1 MILNRLLLKNFGRF
15 SGKEIRLE
23 EGINIIYGANE
34 SGKST
39 IHTFI
44 QGIFFGMKRMRGKAS
59 KTDDFIHYTP
69 WENSG
74 WYEGA
79 VTFTCAGKRFCLERN
94 FAAGSRGVRLYCESD
109 GEVLSVED
117 GDLEMLLGGISET
130 VFRNTV
136 SAGQMKSRTEE
147 GLLLELRDAVSS
159 WQGSGD
165 LQINPEKALEIL
177 KGKRKVWEGR
187 QQELIQK
194 RSQEEEKLKNRLE
207 YQQQEADRLSGRIR
221 EYQEQYTQARQAA
234 AQAQQRIERE
244 RQKRQQAERN
254 GQLQQSSERERRAR
268 QSSEGER
275 QPHPQKKR
283 GRQAQNRGQRY
294 LLYAALILF
303 AAGFVLTREVP
314 FLIVLTTVPLA
325 ASVLGK
331 IQNRRQRYL
340 LYAALILSMAVPV
353 LIIDPLFLIPLAVV
367 ALAMAVLEL
376 APYLREKSRT
386 DSQEAS
392 PEEIDRQKREQASRW
407 EQEAGQWS
415 ARAQKLGGQLEIL
428 RSQLLERQTEI
439 SNLKEEYEEFQGDY
453 EQQLSVKKE
462 IDSITLAEKRIR
474 ELSAKLKN
482 STGTVLRQEMSRIL
496 SGITGGRYRQVVIDD
511 AFQISLY
518 TGERLVPLY
527 QASSGT
533 AEQVYLALR
542 MASAGILCREEELPV
557 LLDETLA
564 FYDDKRLLETLSWLA
579 REKSQVLLFS
589 CTRREIEA
597 LRGHGIPCNVIEL

>member
-254 GQLQQSSERERRAR
+254 GQLQQSSERER
-268 QSSEGER
+268 Q
-275 QPHPQKKR
+275 PQKKR
-283 GRQAQNRGQRY
+283 RRQA
-294 LLYAALILF
+294 
-303 AAGFVLTREVP
+303 
-314 FLIVLTTVPLA
+314 
-325 ASVLGK
+325 
-331 IQNRRQRYL
+331 QNRRQRYL
-340 LYAALILSMAVPV
+340 LYAALILFMAVPV
-353 LIIDPLFLIPLAVV
+353 MIIDPLFLIPLAVV
-367 ALAMAVLEL
+367 ILAIAVLEL

-527 QASSGT
+527 QASSGM

>member
-59 KTDDFIHYTP
+59 KTDDFTHYTP

-244 RQKRQQAERN
+244 RQKRRQAERN
-254 GQLQQSSERERRAR
+254 GQLQQSSERERRAL

-275 QPHPQKKR
+275 QPYPQKKR
-283 GRQAQNRGQRY
+283 GRQAQNRRQRY

-314 FLIVLTTVPLA
+314 FLI
-325 ASVLGK
+325 
-331 IQNRRQRYL
+331 
-340 LYAALILSMAVPV
+340 
-353 LIIDPLFLIPLAVV
+353 PLAVV
-367 ALAMAVLEL
+367 ILAIAVLEL
-376 APYLREKSRT
+376 VPYLREKSRT

-392 PEEIDRQKREQASRW
+392 PEEIDRQERDQASRW

-462 IDSITLAEKRIR
+462 IDSIALAEKRIR

-518 TGERLVPLY
+518 TGEKLVPLY

-542 MASAGILCREEELPV
+542 MASAGILCQEEELPV

-597 LRGHGIPCNVIEL
+597 LRGNGIPCNVIEL

>member
-44 QGIFFGMKRMRGKAS
+44 QSIFFGIKRMRGKAS
-59 KTDDFIHYTP
+59 KTDVFTQYTP

-136 SAGQMKSRTEE
+136 SAGQMKSRTED

-254 GQLQQSSERERRAR
+254 GQLQQSSERER
-268 QSSEGER
+268 Q
-275 QPHPQKKR
+275 PQKKR
-283 GRQAQNRGQRY
+283 RRQA
-294 LLYAALILF
+294 
-303 AAGFVLTREVP
+303 
-314 FLIVLTTVPLA
+314 
-325 ASVLGK
+325 
-331 IQNRRQRYL
+331 QNRRQRYL
-340 LYAALILSMAVPV
+340 LYAALILFMAVPV
-353 LIIDPLFLIPLAVV
+353 LTIDPLFLIPLAVV
-367 ALAMAVLEL
+367 ILAIAVLEL
-376 APYLREKSRT
+376 VPYLREKSRT

-392 PEEIDRQKREQASRW
+392 PEEIDRQKREQVSRW

-415 ARAQKLGGQLEIL
+415 TRAQKLGGQLEIL

-496 SGITGGRYRQVVIDD
+496 SGITGGRYKQVVIDD

-518 TGERLVPLY
+518 TGEKLVPLY
-527 QASSGT
+527 QASNGT

-564 FYDDKRLLETLSWLA
+564 FYDDKRLLETLSWMA

-597 LRGHGIPCNVIEL
+597 LRGNGIPCNVIEL

>member
-44 QGIFFGMKRMRGKAS
+44 QSIFFGIKRMRGKAS
-59 KTDDFIHYTP
+59 KTDVFTQYTP

-136 SAGQMKSRTEE
+136 SAGQMKSRTED

-254 GQLQQSSERERRAR
+254 GQLQQSSERER
-268 QSSEGER
+268 Q
-275 QPHPQKKR
+275 PQKKR
-283 GRQAQNRGQRY
+283 RRQA
-294 LLYAALILF
+294 
-303 AAGFVLTREVP
+303 
-314 FLIVLTTVPLA
+314 
-325 ASVLGK
+325 
-331 IQNRRQRYL
+331 QNRRQRYL
-340 LYAALILSMAVPV
+340 LYAALILFMAVPV
-353 LIIDPLFLIPLAVV
+353 LTIDPLFLIPLAVV
-367 ALAMAVLEL
+367 ILAIAVLEL
-376 APYLREKSRT
+376 VPYLREKSRT

-392 PEEIDRQKREQASRW
+392 PEEIDRQKREQVSRW
-407 EQEAGQWS
+407 EQEARQWS
-415 ARAQKLGGQLEIL
+415 AQAQKLGGQLEIL

-496 SGITGGRYRQVVIDD
+496 SGITGGRYKQVVIDD

-518 TGERLVPLY
+518 TGEKLVPLY
-527 QASSGT
+527 QASNGT

-564 FYDDKRLLETLSWLA
+564 FYDDKRLLETLSWMA

-597 LRGHGIPCNVIEL
+597 LRGNGIPCNVIEL

>member
-59 KTDDFIHYTP
+59 KTDDFTHYTP

-254 GQLQQSSERERRAR
+254 GQLQQSSERERRA
-268 QSSEGER
+268 
-275 QPHPQKKR
+275 QKKR

-303 AAGFVLTREVP
+303 
-314 FLIVLTTVPLA
+314 
-325 ASVLGK
+325 
-331 IQNRRQRYL
+331 
-340 LYAALILSMAVPV
+340 MAVPV

-542 MASAGILCREEELPV
+542 MASAGILCQEEELPV

-597 LRGHGIPCNVIEL
+597 LRGNGIPCNVIEL